1 MVYIVD
7 DIHSRD
13 TSLSLYRYVCHH
25 VVGTEET
32 VKTRILLY
40 AIYDNLYHNE
50 VFKHITSGSGGEGLE
65 MKGSDL
71 DIMIVFKGVYV
82 YEDISS
88 ARVNSTDTC
97 VAMEMKDTKLGFS
110 HLRLL
115 HCNSNDILKMCT
127 KVGNDLYLSN

>member
-1 MVYIVD
+1 M
-7 DIHSRD
+7 
-13 TSLSLYRYVCHH
+13 
-25 VVGTEET
+25 
-32 VKTRILLY
+32 KTRILLN
-40 AIYDNLYHNE
+40 AIYDHLYHSK
-50 VFKHITSGSGGEGLE
+50 VLKHITSGSGGEGLE

-127 KVGNDLYLSN
+127 KVGNDLYLSNQLCKSNFMHRFVEVVHGRVCQTKMVALILH